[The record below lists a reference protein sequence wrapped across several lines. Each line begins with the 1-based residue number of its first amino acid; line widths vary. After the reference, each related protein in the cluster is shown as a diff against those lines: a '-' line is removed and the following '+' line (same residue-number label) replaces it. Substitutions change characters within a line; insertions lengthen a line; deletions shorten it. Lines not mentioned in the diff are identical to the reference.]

1 MINLK
6 QILVFTTHFFQAK
19 KKNIFPV
26 TLSVVH
32 REEHQEK

>member
-6 QILVFTTHFFQAK
+6 QILVFTKHFFQAK
-19 KKNIFPV
+19 KKTIFPV

-32 REEHQEK
+32 GEEHQGK